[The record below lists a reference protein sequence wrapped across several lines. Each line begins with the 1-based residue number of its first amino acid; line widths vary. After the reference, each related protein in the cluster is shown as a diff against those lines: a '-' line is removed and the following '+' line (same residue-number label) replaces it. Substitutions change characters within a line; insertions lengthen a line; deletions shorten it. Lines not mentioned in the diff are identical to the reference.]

1 MKLFSNLE
9 KKHYYL
15 LAGWL
20 LINILQSAFTNL
32 HADEAYYWMY
42 SQNLAWGY
50 FDHPPMTA
58 FLAFLGDSIMHN
70 ELGVRLFFIL
80 ISTLTLAMIINELN
94 EKKDLFFLGLFIV
107 SFPLVHTHIGGFM
120 ALPDTP
126 LVFFTLLFFLGY
138 KKFVADPNLK
148 MALLMAFV
156 TAAMIYSKYHAF
168 VALGLV
174 VLSNIKLLKNKYFW
188 ITVIVAV
195 LLLTPHIFW
204 QFDNNFPTFKYHLSD
219 RTKPVRFWTVQ
230 NNITSQLLVAGPL
243 TGLLVFFG
251 LSKFKINGDPF
262 KRAIIFSILG
272 FYIFFFLMSFKNR
285 IEAHYTTAIT
295 PLLIIAT
302 YPIISNNPAL
312 KLWFKRLALPVVIIL
327 FIFRFYL
334 AADFIPNYKQ
344 FKISFYNHKAAMT
357 EIKNMAAGKQVASF
371 NNFDF
376 PGTYQFYTGDPA
388 IHLAAPIYRF
398 CQYDLW
404 DEEYTAEG
412 KPLFIIIPDRMDNT
426 DLIKLENGRMVKT
439 IVIPEFQSL
448 KQLDLSYSDV
458 SLKND
463 SLMMLITL
471 TNLSDHAIKFNHS
484 SMPLIGFNQ
493 HKKDEISTTPLLQI
507 TGKEQLEPK
516 EKISFQYSV
525 ALNLIDRKNSI
536 LIFTQTKERNR
547 GKMVAIDVEEY
558 EKVKNKG

>member
-9 KKHYYL
+9 KKHYLL

-20 LINILQSAFTNL
+20 FVNILQSAFTNM
-32 HADEAYYWMY
+32 HADESYYWMY
-42 SQNLAWGY
+42 SQHLAWGY
-50 FDHPPMTA
+50 FDHPPMAA
-58 FLAFLGDSIMHN
+58 FLVFLGDSIMHN
-70 ELGVRLFFIL
+70 ELGVRLFFLL
-80 ISTLTLAMIINELN
+80 ISTLTLALIINELD
-94 EKKDLFFLGLFIV
+94 EKKDIFFLGLFIF

-138 KKFVADPNLK
+138 KKFIAAPNLK
-148 MALLMAFV
+148 MAFFLAFV
-156 TAAMIYSKYHAF
+156 AAAMIYSKYHAF

-174 VLSNIKLLKNKYFW
+174 VLSNLKLLKNKYFW

-195 LLLTPHIFW
+195 LLLTPHILW
-204 QFDNNFPTFKYHLSD
+204 QIENNFPTFKYHLSD

-243 TGLLVFFG
+243 TGLIVFFG
-251 LSKFKINGDPF
+251 LSKFRINRDPF

-295 PLLIIAT
+295 PLLMIAT
-302 YPIISNNPAL
+302 YPIISNKPVL
-312 KLWFKRLALPVVIIL
+312 KKWFTRLALPVVVIL
-327 FIFRFYL
+327 FISRFYL

-344 FKISFYNHKAAMT
+344 FKVSFYNHKATT
-357 EIKNMAAGKQVASF
+357 EQIKKMAAGKKVASF

-388 IHLAAPIYRF
+388 IHLASPAYRF
-398 CQYDLW
+398 CQFDLW
-404 DEEYTAEG
+404 DEESVAEG
-412 KPLFIIIPDRMDNT
+412 DSLFIIIPDRMDNT
-426 DLIKLENGRMVKT
+426 DLIQLKNGKMVKT

-448 KQLDLSYSDV
+448 KQLDLNYSNV
-458 SLKND
+458 TLIND
-463 SLMMLITL
+463 SLSMQITL
-471 TNLSDHAIKFNHS
+471 TNLSDHSIKFNHS

-493 HKKDEISTTPLLQI
+493 HKKDEILTTPLLQI
-507 TGKEQLEPK
+507 TGKEQLEPN
-516 EKISFQYSV
+516 EQVSFKYAV
-525 ALNLIDRKNSI
+525 PLNLVDLKQSI

-547 GKMVAIDVEEY
+547 GKMVAINVDDY
-558 EKVKNKG
+558 R